1 MLVPVL
7 VPVLGLGLR
16 VGLKVG
22 LGLGLGFGLGCVAGC
37 GTERAVGP
45 PSPVTS
51 ARPRVTVAP
60 CVLKVADPRAGRAAR
75 TRLLRDLDRYLAGR
89 PGRVVFGAHDLVTG
103 VRLGRGAHDGGIIT
117 ASGAK
122 VDILARLL
130 LLRRT
135 GLRAGERELASRMIR
150 ESDNAAA
157 DTLWWRVGAGGGMS
171 DFYRRAAM
179 RETTPGPSRFWGGTT
194 TSPADRI
201 RLLTVLVRGGARM
214 SAGDRRLVLDLMSRV
229 RPEQAWGVSA
239 AARPGDR
246 VAVKNGWTPRP
257 FVRNTWA
264 VTSYGRITGPG
275 RDLLLSVQTDQ
286 QAGEGQGIQT
296 IEGLA
301 RLIGTRLDG
310 LAPVRS
316 RPCAARPTA

>member
-1 MLVPVL
+1 MGL
-7 VPVLGLGLR
+7 VLGS
-16 VGLKVG
+16 
-22 LGLGLGFGLGCVAGC
+22 GCLAGC

-51 ARPRVTVAP
+51 ARPPATVAP

-75 TRLLRDLDRYLAGR
+75 TRLLRDIDRYLAGR
-89 PGRVVFGAHDLVTG
+89 PGRIVFGAHDLVTG
-103 VRLGRGAHDGGIIT
+103 VRLGRGEHDDDIIT

-135 GLRAGERELASRMIR
+135 GLEPGERELASRMVR

-157 DTLWWRVGAGGGMS
+157 DTLWRRVGAGGGMS
-171 DFYRRAAM
+171 ALYRRAGM

-201 RLLTVLVRGGARM
+201 RLLTVLARGGAGL
-214 SAGDRRLVLDLMSRV
+214 SAADRRLVLGLMGRV
-229 RPEQAWGVSA
+229 LPEQAWGVSA

-246 VAVKNGWTPRP
+246 VALKNGWTPRP
-257 FVRNTWA
+257 FVHNTWA

-275 RDLLLSVQTDQ
+275 RDLLLSVQTDR
-286 QAGEGQGIQT
+286 QAGEGQGIQA

-301 RLIGTRLDG
+301 RLIGSRLDG
-310 LAPVRS
+310 LAPLS
-316 RPCAARPTA
+316 ARPCAARPAA

>member
-1 MLVPVL
+1 MLTTGL
-7 VPVLGLGLR
+7 LGGL
-16 VGLKVG
+16 
-22 LGLGLGFGLGCVAGC
+22 LGFGPVAGC

-45 PSPVTS
+45 PSPAAS
-51 ARPRVTVAP
+51 ARPRAIVAP

-75 TRLLRDLDRYLAGR
+75 ARLLRDVDRYLAGR
-89 PGRVVFGAHDLVTG
+89 PGRIVFAAHDLVTG
-103 VRLGRGAHDGGIIT
+103 VRLGRGEHERGTIT
-117 ASGAK
+117 ASGSK

-130 LLRRT
+130 VLRRT
-135 GLRAGERELASRMIR
+135 GLGAGERELASRMIR

-157 DTLWWRVGAGGGMS
+157 DALWGRVGAGGGMS
-171 DFYRRAAM
+171 GFYRRAGM

-201 RLLTVLVRGGARM
+201 RLLTVLARGGAGM
-214 SAGDRRLVLDLMSRV
+214 SAADRRLVLGLMSRV

-246 VAVKNGWTPRP
+246 VALKNGWTPRP
-257 FVRNTWA
+257 FIRDTWA

-286 QAGEGQGIQT
+286 QAGEGQGIQA

-301 RLIGTRLDG
+301 RLIGSRLDG
-310 LAPVRS
+310 LAPLRP
-316 RPCAARPTA
+316 RPCAARAAA